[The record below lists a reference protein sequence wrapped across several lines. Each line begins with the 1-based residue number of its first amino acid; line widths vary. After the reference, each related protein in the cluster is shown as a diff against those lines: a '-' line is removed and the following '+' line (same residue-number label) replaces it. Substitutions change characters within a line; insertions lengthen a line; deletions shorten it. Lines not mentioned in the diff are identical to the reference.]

1 MAHEMQGKTV
11 LVSGGG
17 SGIGRARALLLAGA
31 GAAVAVADLTAERA
45 MATAGEITAAGG
57 RALALAGDA
66 SREEDAARWVAETIA
81 AFGRLDGAFN
91 NAGISPAAV
100 GAAGTPITEWSEA
113 AFARVIAV
121 NLTGVFL
128 AMKHEIA
135 AMARQEAQSSGGGAI
150 VNTASVAGLV
160 GLRGSSAYVASK
172 HGVIGLTRTA
182 ALEYAPLAIR
192 VNAVCPGYI
201 DTPMVTPHMPM
212 RGEDILRAVPFARL
226 GTPEEIAELV
236 LWLLSERASF
246 VTGAAY
252 VADGGYSAA

>member
-1 MAHEMQGKTV
+1 MTDEMTGKTV

-17 SGIGRARALLLAGA
+17 SGIGRAAALRLARA
-31 GAAVAVADLTAERA
+31 GAAVAVADLSEARA
-45 MATAGEITAAGG
+45 QATAGEITASGG
-57 RALALAGDA
+57 KALALAGDV
-66 SREEDAARWVAETIA
+66 SREADVARFVAATVE

-100 GAAGTPITEWSEA
+100 GCAGMPITEWSEE

-135 AMARQEAQSSGGGAI
+135 AMTRREAGSGGGAI

-201 DTPMVTPHMPM
+201 DTPMVAPHMPT

-236 LWLLSERASF
+236 LWLLSDRASF